1 MLRSVYLYLIEKLK
15 PFSFYLDGIL
25 HIFFPIFDCW
35 EHDVYIDFPNY
46 SWIYTKKININ
57 AKLYVIQLLRI

>member
-25 HIFFPIFDCW
+25 HIFFLFLIAENTMCILIFLIIL
-35 EHDVYIDFPNY
+35 EFIQ
-46 SWIYTKKININ
+46 KKN
-57 AKLYVIQLLRI
+57 